1 MLSPISSFTDA
12 LSGESQLRRAE
23 TKTWRWSETQIWRQE
38 ATAAIEHSLIP
49 GLERLSLHASPSSA
63 YKEIQTRRDF
73 HTNSIHRRGS
83 RAQVWNELML
93 YETCLSWVHRKKTHE
108 SRVPRLYRHT
118 HMCSS
123 FGVCVEN
130 VRAHL
135 QMCRGTHPQACVCS
149 RKSANSKA
157 NSGRHY
163 HQWHQQS
170 VTERRRE
177 DVHCLNTVWL
187 NSSVQL
193 QRIQHFNSGM
203 TRSAGSADLFCI
215 ILRYLAQNYN
225 LDILF

>member
-1 MLSPISSFTDA
+1 MIWNTDMTTGSDSCYWTQLDPRLREAQFACISFICLQRDPDQKGLSHQQHPQTRIQSA
-12 LSGESQLRRAE
+12 
-23 TKTWRWSETQIWRQE
+23 
-38 ATAAIEHSLIP
+38 
-49 GLERLSLHASPSSA
+49 GLEW
-63 YKEIQTRRDF
+63 ID
-73 HTNSIHRRGS
+73 
-83 RAQVWNELML
+83 V
-93 YETCLSWVHRKKTHE
+93 ETCLSWVHRKKTHE

-118 HMCSS
+118 HVCSS

-135 QMCRGTHPQACVCS
+135 QMCRGTHAQACVCS

-157 NSGRHY
+157 NSGRRY

-215 ILRYLAQNYN
+215 ILRYHAQNYN
-225 LDILF
+225 LEILF